1 MKKLLKSAGT
11 PPRVMI
17 TDRDDDLVQMPFVTA
32 GGSALA
38 DPIGERLAEFPSPLA
53 HGFIASV
60 TPMPRAASI
69 SSTIRKL
76 KGNRKYN
83 QTA

>member
-38 DPIGERLAEFPSPLA
+38 DPIGECLAEFPSPLA
-53 HGFIASV
+53 HGFIGHVNA
-60 TPMPRAASI
+60 TRRQHFLDHAQA
-69 SSTIRKL
+69 
-76 KGNRKYN
+76 
-83 QTA
+83 

>member
-1 MKKLLKSAGT
+1 MKSAGT

-53 HGFIASV
+53 HGFISYANA
-60 TPMPRAASI
+60 TRRQHFLDHPQA
-69 SSTIRKL
+69 
-76 KGNRKYN
+76 
-83 QTA
+83 